1 MHHAIDFSTQT
12 QIEEKN
18 THADAVCW
26 NGLDHTF
33 DEDFFPSLTET

>member
-18 THADAVCW
+18 THAVCW
-26 NGLDHTF
+26 NGLNHTF
-33 DEDFFPSLTET
+33 DEDFFPRLTET